1 MKTICR
7 HGAKWAG
14 AGLMCFLAGGCS
26 VMQKSA
32 DISAQA
38 RMLAARL
45 QGQHAGFHPAS
56 DSKAARHA
64 AQEVDKP
71 WLAGRPQ
78 PLAREVTL
86 PQALRADVETAM
98 MFPDRRVDL
107 ATLAERVTLA
117 TGIAVRVQPDALL
130 PREHFL
136 PRLSG
141 EARSQPPTDAQ
152 LFSMPSGF
160 VPLPRVLDLVA
171 ARLGL
176 AWRYQDDVIDIFRTE
191 TRTFNVRALLL
202 KSSSVASLGRSA
214 SGGTGAFD
222 TASTT
227 TVESSAQDVL
237 GAVTARIEPFLTQ
250 AGVVAAHGDGS
261 SMIVI
266 TDTPQALAR
275 VADYIE
281 RENRAQTRRVRL
293 VFEEITIALRDSS
306 EAGIDW
312 DLVYAAA
319 RTGASFVGAANGSV
333 QEAASVAASVTD
345 GRWSGSRAII
355 RALGEVGTVVRH
367 TSVPLV
373 TLNRRPVTHAVRTT
387 FSWID
392 QVQTTAVSTV
402 NDGGTGGALPSVSV
416 SQKQETVGQ
425 FLTLV
430 PDAQEDGQVLLS
442 VAYDSTVAQPLTSVT
457 FGSGDNAV
465 RIQQLTVDGSG
476 SVQQVELR
484 PGQPMIVAGF
494 DRRDAQATTR
504 RLDTGTPM
512 LLGGSERASET
523 RETTV
528 VILTALVEDGF

>member
-1 MKTICR
+1 
-7 HGAKWAG
+7 
-14 AGLMCFLAGGCS
+14 
-26 VMQKSA
+26 MQKSA

-38 RMLAARL
+38 RALAGRL
-45 QGQHAGFHPAS
+45 HDQHAGFHPAAGS
-56 DSKAARHA
+56 RAARHA

-71 WLAGRPQ
+71 WLAGKPQ

-86 PQALRADVETAM
+86 PQALRADVETAL

-107 ATLAERVTLA
+107 PTLAERITLA
-117 TGIAVRVQPDALL
+117 TGIPVRIKPDALL
-130 PREHFL
+130 PPESFL

-141 EARSQPPTDAQ
+141 DMQSQPPAQAQ

-176 AWRYQDDVIDIFRTE
+176 AWRYQDEVIDIFRTE

-202 KSSSVASLGRSA
+202 KSSSVASLGRSG
-214 SGGTGAFD
+214 SGGAGAFD

-227 TVESSAQDVL
+227 TVESSTQDVL

-261 SMIVI
+261 SMLVI

-275 VADYIE
+275 VSDYIE

-293 VFEEITIALRDSS
+293 VFEEVTIALRDRS

-319 RTGASFVGAANGSV
+319 RAGASFVGAANGSV
-333 QEAASVAASVTD
+333 QEAASVAASVSD
-345 GRWSGSRAII
+345 GRWSGSRAILS
-355 RALGEVGTVVRH
+355 ALNEVGTVVRH

-402 NDGGTGGALPSVSV
+402 NDGGMGGALPSVSV

-465 RIQQLTVDGSG
+465 RIQQLTVDGNG

-484 PGQPMIVAGF
+484 PGQSMIVAGF
-494 DRRDAQATTR
+494 DRQDAQASTR
-504 RLDTGTPM
+504 RLDRGLPM
-512 LLGGSERASET
+512 LLGGSERASNT
-523 RETTV
+523 RETTL
-528 VILTALVEDGF
+528 VILTALVEEGF

>member
-1 MKTICR
+1 MNSICR
-7 HGAKWAG
+7 HGVKWAG
-14 AGLMCFLAGGCS
+14 AGLLCCLAAGCS
-26 VMQKSA
+26 VLQTSA
-32 DISAQA
+32 GISAQA
-38 RMLAARL
+38 RALAARL
-45 QGQHAGFHPAS
+45 QNQHADFRPAP
-56 DSKAARHA
+56 DSRAARHA

-86 PQALRADVETAM
+86 PQALQADVETAL

-107 ATLAERVTLA
+107 ETLAERITLA
-117 TGIAVRVQPDALL
+117 TGIAVRIQPDALL
-130 PREHFL
+130 AQEHFM
-136 PRLSG
+136 PRLAVDMPSQRPVD
-141 EARSQPPTDAQ
+141 AR

-202 KSSSVASLGRSA
+202 KSSSVASLGRS
-214 SGGTGAFD
+214 GGGGAGAFD

-227 TVESSAQDVL
+227 TVESSTQDVL
-237 GAVTARIEPFLTQ
+237 GAVTARIEPFLTR

-275 VADYIE
+275 VSEYIE
-281 RENRAQTRRVRL
+281 RENLAQTRRVRL
-293 VFEEITIALRDSS
+293 VFEEITIALHDSS

-319 RTGASFVGAANGSV
+319 RTGASFVGAANGGV

-345 GRWSGSRAII
+345 GRWAGSRAII
-355 RALGEVGTVVRH
+355 DALSEVGTVMRH

-402 NDGGTGGALPSVSV
+402 NDGGMGGALPSVSV
-416 SQKQETVGQ
+416 SQKEETVGQ

-442 VAYDSTVAQPLTSVT
+442 VAYDSTVAQPLTSVS

-494 DRRDAQATTR
+494 DRQDAQASTR
-504 RLDTGTPM
+504 RLDAGLPM

-523 RETTV
+523 RETTL
-528 VILTALVEDGF
+528 VILTAMVEEGF